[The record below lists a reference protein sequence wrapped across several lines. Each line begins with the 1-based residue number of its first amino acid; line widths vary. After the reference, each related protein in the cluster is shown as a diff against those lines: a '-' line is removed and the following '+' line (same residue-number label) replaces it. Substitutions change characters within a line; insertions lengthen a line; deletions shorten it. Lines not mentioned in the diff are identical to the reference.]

1 VETYASGKVT
11 AVLALDCDVFCACEG
26 GVEDWCC
33 VLVVR
38 LWVRV
43 GMEWCTV
50 CAACEEEEHGC
61 GVDALVLR
69 SVLVLVRFGCD
80 RDEAVVMGGNG
91 VAVDWEV
98 RWIVARLRLRWVR
111 VVYVYVARNE
121 SGGERRA
128 GAVGVKW

>member
-1 VETYASGKVT
+1 
-11 AVLALDCDVFCACEG
+11 
-26 GVEDWCC
+26 
-33 VLVVR
+33 
-38 LWVRV
+38 
-43 GMEWCTV
+43 
-50 CAACEEEEHGC
+50 
-61 GVDALVLR
+61 VLR